1 MVILKDVRHVDL
13 ESLVKY
19 MYAGQVY
26 IKQDQLGRFLK
37 TAEALQVKGLAEH
50 PNISSKVEKDEEEEE
65 EDIEEQEVS
74 SYINPLKFDFFWL
87 FMFCMNFFCFH
98 LAETFSEFQ

>member
-1 MVILKDVRHVDL
+1 MVILKDVRHADL

-37 TAEALQVKGLAEH
+37 TAEALQVRGLAEH
-50 PNISSKVEKDEEEEE
+50 PNISSKVEKDADDEEKEEEEE
-65 EDIEEQEVS
+65 MEVLS
-74 SYINPLKFDFFWL
+74 QFGSFKVGFDR
-87 FMFCMNFFCFH
+87 
-98 LAETFSEFQ
+98 

>member
-1 MVILKDVRHVDL
+1 MDL

-50 PNISSKVEKDEEEEE
+50 PNISSKLNPDQGSDDDEE
-65 EDIEEQEVS
+65 VS
-74 SYINPLKFDFFWL
+74 LEIGVKLCGICSILK
-87 FMFCMNFFCFH
+87 
-98 LAETFSEFQ
+98 Q

>member
-26 IKQDQLGRFLK
+26 IAQDQLGRFLK
-37 TAEALQVKGLAEH
+37 TAEALQVKGLAEN
-50 PNISSKVEKDEEEEE
+50 PNISSKPEGAEEEEE
-65 EDIEEQEVS
+65 EVEEEEEEPS
-74 SYINPLKFDFFWL
+74 ITTTIPWPPLRL
-87 FMFCMNFFCFH
+87 QP
-98 LAETFSEFQ
+98 TG

>member
-1 MVILKDVRHVDL
+1 MVILKDIRYVDL

-50 PNISSKVEKDEEEEE
+50 PNISSKVEKDDEDEEEEE
-65 EDIEEQEVS
+65 EEEELEMKVKLCIHS
-74 SYINPLKFDFFWL
+74 SNYL
-87 FMFCMNFFCFH
+87 CG
-98 LAETFSEFQ
+98 